1 MDIHFIFSKG
11 PTMEL
16 CYLSSSV
23 NTLITHNKNQYSVET
38 RQIENTDSSSMFVLV
53 LLFVLCLFGL
63 SSFFLILAS
72 RREITSLLNCK
83 LMETIIK

>member
-1 MDIHFIFSKG
+1 MDIHFISSKG

-23 NTLITHNKNQYSVET
+23 NTVIELITHNKNQYSVET

-53 LLFVLCLFGL
+53 LLFVLCLFEL
-63 SSFFLILAS
+63 SSFFS
-72 RREITSLLNCK
+72 F
-83 LMETIIK
+83 

>member
-1 MDIHFIFSKG
+1 M
-11 PTMEL
+11 MEL

-23 NTLITHNKNQYSVET
+23 NTVIELSTHNKNQYSVET

-63 SSFFLILAS
+63 SSFFS
-72 RREITSLLNCK
+72 F
-83 LMETIIK
+83 

>member
-1 MDIHFIFSKG
+1 MDIHFISSKG

-23 NTLITHNKNQYSVET
+23 NTVIELITHNKNQYSVET
-38 RQIENTDSSSMFVLV
+38 RQIENTDSTSMFALV

-63 SSFFLILAS
+63 SSFFS
-72 RREITSLLNCK
+72 F
-83 LMETIIK
+83 

>member
-1 MDIHFIFSKG
+1 
-11 PTMEL
+11 MEL

-23 NTLITHNKNQYSVET
+23 NTVIELITHSKNQYSVET
-38 RQIENTDSSSMFVLV
+38 RQIKNTDSSSMFILV
-53 LLFVLCLFGL
+53 LLFVLCLFEL